1 MKKKRLLPLGILA
14 VLVLAA
20 LIYTRP
26 MTLEAMFGLDITQ
39 SELVY
44 TDYLTVSIDEPGR
57 SVESSEW
64 LRGEERTE
72 TLISLLSQQKFRR
85 SLRNL
90 LPLETTSDMPQNN
103 LIFDADFSFNDGQ
116 DYLYFQSSFGQLNLF
131 STTGNNSCSAPRA
144 VRRNF
149 CSRSMT
155 CSLLTLR
162 NNQEVIFMKRRHIVL
177 LGILAVLVLS
187 ALIYTRPMTLQE
199 IGKVDI
205 AQCESV
211 SGYHRR
217 APDSEFT
224 SFELSAEDERC
235 SQLIDLFAQQKYR
248 RSLINLLSPD
258 GGSTHRPKDGD
269 FIWDLSFN
277 FGPTDFPDGS
287 TGEGVLVTCRN
298 FFGKLS
304 LFRAYDGKAIRCT
317 VSGQDEFLQ
326 QVYDIISAEP

>member
-1 MKKKRLLPLGILA
+1 
-14 VLVLAA
+14 
-20 LIYTRP
+20 
-26 MTLEAMFGLDITQ
+26 
-39 SELVY
+39 
-44 TDYLTVSIDEPGR
+44 
-57 SVESSEW
+57 
-64 LRGEERTE
+64 
-72 TLISLLSQQKFRR
+72 
-85 SLRNL
+85 
-90 LPLETTSDMPQNN
+90 
-103 LIFDADFSFNDGQ
+103 
-116 DYLYFQSSFGQLNLF
+116 
-131 STTGNNSCSAPRA
+131 
-144 VRRNF
+144 
-149 CSRSMT
+149 
-155 CSLLTLR
+155 
-162 NNQEVIFMKRRHIVL
+162 MKRRHIVL
-177 LGILAVLVLS
+177 LGILAVLVLA

-248 RSLINLLSPD
+248 RSLINLLSPG

-287 TGEGVLVTCRN
+287 TGSGTFLQCRN
-298 FFGKLS
+298 FFGVLRIFNAVEDET
-304 LFRAYDGKAIRCT
+304 LRCT

-326 QVYDIISAEP
+326 QVYDIISAEA

>member
-64 LRGEERTE
+64 MRGEERTE
-72 TLISLLSQQKFRR
+72 TLISLLSQQRFRR

-131 STTGNNSCSAPRA
+131 STTGNNLMLCTT
-144 VRRNF
+144 
-149 CSRSMT
+149 SR
-155 CSLLTLR
+155 
-162 NNQEVIFMKRRHIVL
+162 
-177 LGILAVLVLS
+177 
-187 ALIYTRPMTLQE
+187 
-199 IGKVDI
+199 
-205 AQCESV
+205 
-211 SGYHRR
+211 
-217 APDSEFT
+217 
-224 SFELSAEDERC
+224 
-235 SQLIDLFAQQKYR
+235 QK
-248 RSLINLLSPD
+248 
-258 GGSTHRPKDGD
+258 
-269 FIWDLSFN
+269 
-277 FGPTDFPDGS
+277 
-287 TGEGVLVTCRN
+287 
-298 FFGKLS
+298 
-304 LFRAYDGKAIRCT
+304 
-317 VSGQDEFLQ
+317 EFLQ
-326 QVYDIISAEP
+326 QVYDMLSSDTP

>member
-1 MKKKRLLPLGILA
+1 MKKKRLL
-14 VLVLAA
+14 
-20 LIYTRP
+20 
-26 MTLEAMFGLDITQ
+26 
-39 SELVY
+39 S
-44 TDYLTVSIDEPGR
+44 
-57 SVESSEW
+57 
-64 LRGEERTE
+64 
-72 TLISLLSQQKFRR
+72 
-85 SLRNL
+85 
-90 LPLETTSDMPQNN
+90 
-103 LIFDADFSFNDGQ
+103 
-116 DYLYFQSSFGQLNLF
+116 
-131 STTGNNSCSAPRA
+131 
-144 VRRNF
+144 
-149 CSRSMT
+149 
-155 CSLLTLR
+155 
-162 NNQEVIFMKRRHIVL
+162 

-277 FGPTDFPDGS
+277 FGLTDFPNGS
-287 TGEGVLVTCRN
+287 TGSGTFLQCRN
-298 FFGKLS
+298 FFGVLRIFNAVEDET
-304 LFRAYDGKAIRCT
+304 LRCT

-326 QVYDIISAEP
+326 QVYDIISAEA

>member
-14 VLVLAA
+14 VLVLA
-20 LIYTRP
+20 
-26 MTLEAMFGLDITQ
+26 
-39 SELVY
+39 
-44 TDYLTVSIDEPGR
+44 
-57 SVESSEW
+57 
-64 LRGEERTE
+64 
-72 TLISLLSQQKFRR
+72 
-85 SLRNL
+85 
-90 LPLETTSDMPQNN
+90 
-103 LIFDADFSFNDGQ
+103 
-116 DYLYFQSSFGQLNLF
+116 
-131 STTGNNSCSAPRA
+131 
-144 VRRNF
+144 
-149 CSRSMT
+149 
-155 CSLLTLR
+155 
-162 NNQEVIFMKRRHIVL
+162 
-177 LGILAVLVLS
+177 

-235 SQLIDLFAQQKYR
+235 SQLIDLFAQQKFR

-258 GGSTHRPKDGD
+258 GGSTHQPKDGD

-287 TGEGVLVTCRN
+287 TGSSTFLQCRSFFGVLRIFNAVEDET
-298 FFGKLS
+298 L
-304 LFRAYDGKAIRCT
+304 RCT
-317 VSGQDEFLQ
+317 VSGQEAFLQ

>member
-1 MKKKRLLPLGILA
+1 
-14 VLVLAA
+14 
-20 LIYTRP
+20 
-26 MTLEAMFGLDITQ
+26 
-39 SELVY
+39 
-44 TDYLTVSIDEPGR
+44 
-57 SVESSEW
+57 
-64 LRGEERTE
+64 
-72 TLISLLSQQKFRR
+72 
-85 SLRNL
+85 
-90 LPLETTSDMPQNN
+90 
-103 LIFDADFSFNDGQ
+103 
-116 DYLYFQSSFGQLNLF
+116 
-131 STTGNNSCSAPRA
+131 
-144 VRRNF
+144 
-149 CSRSMT
+149 
-155 CSLLTLR
+155 
-162 NNQEVIFMKRRHIVL
+162 MKRRHIVL
-177 LGILAVLVLS
+177 LGILAVLVLT

-287 TGEGVLVTCRN
+287 TGSGTFLQCRN
-298 FFGKLS
+298 FFGVLRIFNAVEDET
-304 LFRAYDGKAIRCT
+304 LRCT

-326 QVYDIISAEP
+326 QVYDIISAEA